1 MVTTY
6 CASSSTKISDSDRST
21 NSGYKSALSSYMKA
35 NATRLVVD
43 LANTNF
49 NDLMQEIQINGT
61 GTIVFISPF
70 ILGLALLLLVTP
82 CLCCCCTCT

>member
-1 MVTTY
+1 
-6 CASSSTKISDSDRST
+6 
-21 NSGYKSALSSYMKA
+21 MKA